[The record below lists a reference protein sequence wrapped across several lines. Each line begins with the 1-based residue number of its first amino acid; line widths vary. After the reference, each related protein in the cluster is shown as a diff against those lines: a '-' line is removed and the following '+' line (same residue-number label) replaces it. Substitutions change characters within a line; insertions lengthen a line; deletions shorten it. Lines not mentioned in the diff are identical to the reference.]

1 MSNGYPP
8 QGGQGSEPPPPG
20 GGQYPQGGGQ
30 YPQQGQPPPQGGGQ
44 YPPQGQPPPPQG
56 QPPPQQPYGQPPPQQ
71 PYGQPPGGYQQY
83 PQAGTQYRA
92 GPSGPRANFG
102 QRLVAALIDG
112 VIVNIPLWII
122 GSLLGASLFTFNFT
136 VDETTG
142 EISGGGEGAAAGV
155 LLLYWLLS
163 IALPLA
169 YFTYFEGGDSGQT
182 IGKKAMSIRVV
193 RQQDGRPIGWGA
205 AVGRYFGRILSGIAC
220 FLGYLWMLWDPEKQT
235 WHDKLT
241 NTVVVPVAA
250 YPILPQGGPPQAGG
264 YNQYG

>member
-1 MSNGYPP
+1 VSNGYPP
-8 QGGQGSEPPPPG
+8 QGGQGGEPPPPSGDEYPQQG
-20 GGQYPQGGGQ
+20 GGQYPQQGGGQYPQQGGGQYPQQGGGQ
-30 YPQQGQPPPQGGGQ
+30 YPQQGQPPQ
-44 YPPQGQPPPPQG
+44 QP
-56 QPPPQQPYGQPPPQQ
+56 PYGQPPSQQ
-71 PYGQPPGGYQQY
+71 PGGYQQY
-83 PQAGTQYRA
+83 PQAGSQYRA

-122 GSLLGASLFTFNFT
+122 GSLLGASLFTFNLT
-136 VDETTG
+136 VNESTG
-142 EISGGGEGAAAGV
+142 EITGGGAGASAGI

-169 YFTYFEGGDSGQT
+169 YYTYFEGGDSGQT

-193 RQQDGRPIGWGA
+193 RMQDGRPIGWGS

-250 YPILPQGGPPQAGG
+250 YPIAQGPPQAGG